1 MISSLCWHAT
11 ISNVVFMSEQIYYIP
26 SEMKRQMGADY
37 MSAGEFVSWKQEKYG
52 LWNGGK
58 NTFD

>member
-1 MISSLCWHAT
+1 
-11 ISNVVFMSEQIYYIP
+11 MSEQIYYIP